1 MVGMKQVG
9 QCGGTLKMQMK
20 KFDRDFV
27 ERTKWII
34 QNVKCPFEVTLLLN
48 CMLGLVNLPTER
60 AKNAENSGDFQDACA
75 QKLEERNVIKKK
87 ADRGRLFRSP
97 RNAVSHLYICP
108 TSIGDSI
115 EKIILSDNVFWN
127 SYPLLFSTTEIRYLR
142 AQEAQANACNINR
155 ISVFNKKH
163 HASNPP
169 SPTSK
174 KPWNHTISRLF
185 ALLYP
190 LLNTL
195 PETVRVDRTNGAAK
209 PLKWCKV
216 TAAMVHWQGRH

>member
-34 QNVKCPFEVTLLLN
+34 QNVKCPFEVTLPLN

-75 QKLEERNVIKKK
+75 QKREERNVIKKK

-127 SYPLLFSTTEIRYLR
+127 SYPLLY
-142 AQEAQANACNINR
+142 Q
-155 ISVFNKKH
+155 
-163 HASNPP
+163 
-169 SPTSK
+169 
-174 KPWNHTISRLF
+174 
-185 ALLYP
+185 

-216 TAAMVHWQGRH
+216 TAAMVHWQGSH